1 MFDNYIEGTLPEFIA
16 NFTNLTDLYASVLG
30 LFSLGTASSYF
41 CNLGKL
47 MKLSS

>member
-30 LFSLGTASSYF
+30 LFSLGTASYF

-47 MKLSS
+47 MQLSS